1 MKSILIREVPTEL
14 HLLLKRRAKTKGQ
27 SLQQYLLAELTALA
41 QKPTIDEVLKRIE
54 SRSLAKVDMEAVV
67 RDLDQ
72 ERRKQ
77 HDCR

>member
-27 SLQQYLLAELTALA
+27 SLQQYLLTELTALA
-41 QKPTIDEVLKRIE
+41 QRPTIDEVLKRIE
-54 SRSLAKVDMEAVV
+54 SRSLAKVDMDAVV

-72 ERRKQ
+72 ERRK
-77 HDCR
+77 HT